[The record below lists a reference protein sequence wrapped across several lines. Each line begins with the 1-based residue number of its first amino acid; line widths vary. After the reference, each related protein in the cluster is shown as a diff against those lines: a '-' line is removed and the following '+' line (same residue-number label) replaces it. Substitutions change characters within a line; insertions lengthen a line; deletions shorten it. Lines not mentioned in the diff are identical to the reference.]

1 MLHIVICVIYNHI
14 NNNLYDY
21 KLLLLNV
28 LKWLHCEP
36 ENIEGFFTTWFYY
49 NKLWKN

>member
-1 MLHIVICVIYNHI
+1 MLHIIMCVIYNHI
-14 NNNLYDY
+14 NNNLYDC

-28 LKWLHCEP
+28 LKWPHCEP
-36 ENIEGFFTTWFYY
+36 GNIEDYFTTWFYY